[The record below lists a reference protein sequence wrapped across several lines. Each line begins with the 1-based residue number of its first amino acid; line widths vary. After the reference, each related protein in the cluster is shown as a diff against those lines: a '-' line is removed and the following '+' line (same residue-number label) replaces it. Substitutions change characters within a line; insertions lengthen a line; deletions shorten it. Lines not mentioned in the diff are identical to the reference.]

1 LLIFRV
7 NIFVI
12 SYKNILMKEDR
23 NIQGIRTEIEKSDQK
38 IKRYE
43 KFRTYLGIAA
53 LIIFCLKIYQSY
65 S

>member
-1 LLIFRV
+1 
-7 NIFVI
+7 
-12 SYKNILMKEDR
+12 MKEDR